1 MILYSQDSVENYF
14 RACKGALFDLTGA
27 PAWLT
32 LSNSSSLVI
41 DAPNNVYIPGKYRFW
56 LSIWE
61 VLLEIEAPC
70 YSNYLKGVTHTGFVS
85 VYIDELVVLD
95 VAFQLDDKKQSW
107 EQSCGYI

>member
-1 MILYSQDSVENYF
+1 M
-14 RACKGALFDLTGA
+14 FDLTDA
-27 PAWLT
+27 PDWVK

-41 DAPNNVYIPGKYRFW
+41 EAPNDVHIPGKYRFW

-70 YSNYLKGVTHTGFVS
+70 YSNYLKGVTQTGFVS
-85 VYIDELVVLD
+85 VYIDEVAFLE